1 MRLFML
7 STVVVVGALLT
18 AGCASRVRY
27 TATPD
32 LVYVGPGV
40 QVIADY
46 DEPIFYAD
54 NVYWRFDGSTWY
66 RSTYYT
72 GGWVYAPPPPSIR
85 RIERPHEYVH
95 YRPAGWVARRRE
107 PAPAERGHRDDRA
120 ANEPRRVEPSRP
132 SPPPAPPRAVEPPRS
147 APPPQ
152 APPPGRRDRHDQRE
166 HRK

>member
-1 MRLFML
+1 MRLFTL
-7 STVVVVGALLT
+7 SPVVVIGALLT

-66 RSTYYT
+66 RSTHYT
-72 GGWVYAPPPPSIR
+72 GGWVYAPPPPSIM

-95 YRPAGWVARRRE
+95 YRPAGWVARRE

-120 ANEPRRVEPSRP
+120 ANAPRRVEPSRP
-132 SPPPAPPRAVEPPRS
+132 SPPPAPPRAVEPPR
-147 APPPQ
+147 A
-152 APPPGRRDRHDQRE
+152 
-166 HRK
+166 